1 MEEIAKRV
9 LISVAQTTL
18 KTLRETPTAW
28 ELQQLGAEI
37 TGMTNELVSFDVK
50 THFIPLP
57 KTVKSE
63 LRLCGALRLVLLP

>member
-1 MEEIAKRV
+1 MGETPKRAS
-9 LISVAQTTL
+9 ISVALTTL
-18 KTLRETPTAW
+18 RTLRETPTAW

-50 THFIPLP
+50 THFKPLP
-57 KTVKSE
+57 KTVKIE